1 MMHLGMLILAT
12 GGHVAGWRM
21 PEAEFGSQNF
31 DLLKRIAQTAERGKL
46 DFIFFADA
54 LNTGLD
60 AHPGMMVRLEP
71 LTLISALAMC
81 TTRIG
86 LAVTVSTTYSEP
98 YNVARA
104 LASLDHIS
112 GGRAGW
118 NIVTGSSPD
127 AAANF
132 GRDKHPPQAERYAMA
147 AEYLA
152 VAKGLWDS
160 WDDGAIVGHKTSGVY
175 VDPASMHV
183 LNHEGPYYRVK
194 GPLNITRPPQGY
206 PVILQAGASDAG
218 RDFAAATAEVVF
230 TSQQDMEEAIAFA
243 TDLRNRCEAA
253 GRPRDAIRILVGV
266 CPVIAKD
273 EAAAK
278 ARIAELA
285 KLANPEVALRVL
297 ADRLGHDLLSFAL
310 DEPVPDLPPS
320 EMMQGHATVL
330 ASIAKR
336 HNMTLR
342 ELRDYTSVSSG
353 HRVVFGSPTDVA
365 NSLEEWHAS
374 GAADGFLVMSPYY
387 PGPAQAFIDEVV
399 PILVERGLF
408 RRDYDGTTLRDHLGL
423 ARPASAYPAG
433 PLSAR

>member
-1 MMHLGMLILAT
+1 
-12 GGHVAGWRM
+12 
-21 PEAEFGSQNF
+21 
-31 DLLKRIAQTAERGKL
+31 
-46 DFIFFADA
+46 
-54 LNTGLD
+54 
-60 AHPGMMVRLEP
+60 
-71 LTLISALAMC
+71 
-81 TTRIG
+81 
-86 LAVTVSTTYSEP
+86 
-98 YNVARA
+98 
-104 LASLDHIS
+104 
-112 GGRAGW
+112 
-118 NIVTGSSPD
+118 
-127 AAANF
+127 
-132 GRDKHPPQAERYAMA
+132 
-147 AEYLA
+147 
-152 VAKGLWDS
+152 
-160 WDDGAIVGHKTSGVY
+160 
-175 VDPASMHV
+175 
-183 LNHEGPYYRVK
+183 
-194 GPLNITRPPQGY
+194 
-206 PVILQAGASDAG
+206 
-218 RDFAAATAEVVF
+218 
-230 TSQQDMEEAIAFA
+230 
-243 TDLRNRCEAA
+243 
-253 GRPRDAIRILVGV
+253 V

-365 NSLEEWHAS
+365 NSLKEWHAS